1 MKIKGG
7 AKLNYAPDERVEFEC
22 RLGYR
27 KKIPSNMISICH
39 ADNSWSHLEEGCTKK
54 SCANPGELING
65 NIDHSEGFELGATI
79 TFSCEEGYNL
89 VGKKSLICEIGQDS
103 VNWNGNLPQ
112 CNKAMCE
119 PPPDIENGVYSN
131 AGKDVYEYGEAVRY
145 SCNPVREG
153 DQYSLV
159 GKEVLS
165 CSMNAEW
172 SSEPPKCKVI
182 KCDYPVVVNGEM
194 VGGRQTKYYYKTKV
208 KFECLKGFT
217 MTGNNIITCEEN
229 NKWDPPVPVCLK
241 DALTTTT
248 SRPDQTTLSGSTSF
262 TEVPPASNI
271 LGGGSITLIVI
282 AIAVGVTVFFIFLYK
297 YLNKNKSGSP

>member
-39 ADNSWSHLEEGCTKK
+39 ADNSWSHLEEGCT
-54 SCANPGELING
+54 
-65 NIDHSEGFELGATI
+65 
-79 TFSCEEGYNL
+79 
-89 VGKKSLICEIGQDS
+89 
-103 VNWNGNLPQ
+103 
-112 CNKAMCE
+112 KAMCE

-241 DALTTTT
+241 
-248 SRPDQTTLSGSTSF
+248 
-262 TEVPPASNI
+262 
-271 LGGGSITLIVI
+271 GGGSITLIVI
-282 AIAVGVTVFFIFLYK
+282 AIESHVTVQT
-297 YLNKNKSGSP
+297 SPSHSQYCNQSHLCRVASAIK